1 MKTNKFEHF
10 RPLMNE
16 WEYKF
21 IENFLSKE
29 DILLEWGGGNS
40 TIYWSGLVSKVIAL
54 EHDIDWVADLNKVIK
69 AYNVSNIEIHHIPA
83 NSAHPIPCRYEQFK
97 DYINYPMK
105 EGIKFNKVLI
115 DGRARKYCAKSLWNH
130 IDQNVIVF
138 IHDFNRPDYQRTLKY
153 YDILD
158 VNWNGQGIVALRK
171 KETVEDDNSYY

>member
-1 MKTNKFEHF
+1 
-10 RPLMNE
+10 
-16 WEYKF
+16 
-21 IENFLSKE
+21 
-29 DILLEWGGGNS
+29 
-40 TIYWSGLVSKVIAL
+40 
-54 EHDIDWVADLNKVIK
+54 
-69 AYNVSNIEIHHIPA
+69 
-83 NSAHPIPCRYEQFK
+83 
-97 DYINYPMK
+97 MK